1 MKAIVWTQYGH
12 PDKLQ
17 LQEVP
22 RPVPK
27 DDQIL
32 VKIHASSVTA
42 GDCEMRRLQLPLGL
56 SFPMRFYAGFFTPK
70 RITVLGQELA
80 GEVIETGKS
89 VDNYQKGDLVFGTT
103 GFSFGANAEYICLP
117 ARPDDAQGVLA
128 LKPTSLTF
136 KEAAVLPTA
145 GFEALHYIRESRIQA
160 GDKVMI
166 IGGGGSIGTI
176 AIQLAKLYKAEVT
189 AVDSTDKQEL
199 LRSLGADH
207 AIDYTVTDYLKQN
220 NRYDLIIDVVG
231 RRLVKR
237 RLKLLK
243 PDGSYFLAFARPAQL
258 FLALWTSLTGK
269 KKLIIQSAS
278 QTKADLEF
286 LAKLVIEGKLKPV
299 IDQQFPLEEVAAAHK
314 YSESGKK
321 KGNIVISVA

>member
-12 PDKLQ
+12 PKKLQ

-32 VKIHASSVTA
+32 IKIHASSVTA

-56 SFPMRFYAGFFTPK
+56 SFPMRFYAGLFKPK

-103 GFSFGANAEYICLP
+103 GFSFGANAEYICLS

-136 KEAAVLPTA
+136 EKAAVLPTA
-145 GFEALHYIRESRIQA
+145 GFEALHFIRESHIQA

-166 IGGGGSIGTI
+166 IGGGGSIGTT

-199 LRSLGADH
+199 LRSLER
-207 AIDYTVTDYLKQN
+207 TM
-220 NRYDLIIDVVG
+220 
-231 RRLVKR
+231 
-237 RLKLLK
+237 
-243 PDGSYFLAFARPAQL
+243 
-258 FLALWTSLTGK
+258 SLTTP
-269 KKLIIQSAS
+269 S
-278 QTKADLEF
+278 QT
-286 LAKLVIEGKLKPV
+286 I
-299 IDQQFPLEEVAAAHK
+299 
-314 YSESGKK
+314 
-321 KGNIVISVA
+321 